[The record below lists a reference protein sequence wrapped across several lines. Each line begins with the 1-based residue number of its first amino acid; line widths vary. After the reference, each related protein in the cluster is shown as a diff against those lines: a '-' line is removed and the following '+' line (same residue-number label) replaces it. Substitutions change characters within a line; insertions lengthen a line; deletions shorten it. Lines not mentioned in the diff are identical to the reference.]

1 VSFVDNYGKVEEN
14 KGIAGQISAF
24 LGKARKVKPCPS
36 ANSTPQLSQTDNQLA
51 KPR

>member
-24 LGKARKVKPCPS
+24 LGKARKVKPCLP
-36 ANSTPQLSQTDNQLA
+36 ANSTQQLSQTDKKTA
-51 KPR
+51 GP